1 MDLWNGFASMTHFL
15 RNGSLKTEKSLP
27 ALSWNWVLPAWNP
40 PNITSSYEIN
50 TPASAR
56 WWLLCSLRILYR
68 SASTEWKKKKNPL
81 VMLGKRSSLE
91 TACRTGHQCPYISV
105 QQKKIQACQ
114 QPWSNKVRCSHWSQR
129 GRVKETYFE
138 VQTCHLFAM
147 CHYVTPPQQDLV
159 LPINDVIFRG
169 SRCFQIS

>member
-1 MDLWNGFASMTHFL
+1 M
-15 RNGSLKTEKSLP
+15 P
-27 ALSWNWVLPAWNP
+27 LPAWP
-40 PNITSSYEIN
+40 IFSEMVVWKQRRVYQHWAETEGSQ
-50 TPASAR
+50 PAIHPISP
-56 WWLLCSLRILYR
+56 LHKKSILQHLQGDGFYVVCIY
-68 SASTEWKKKKNPL
+68 STDQPQQNEKKKKNPL

-91 TACRTGHQCPYISV
+91 TACGTGHQCPYICV

-129 GRVKETYFE
+129 GRVRKTYFE
-138 VQTCHLFAM
+138 VQTCHFFAM